1 MKNVIKIKEDSQ
13 FKGVYSG
20 SNDMD
25 LYGHF
30 DGVLQINTLYVKS
43 TGVFTGRLSAQTVIV
58 EGEVSADIE
67 TENLNLKATGVI
79 DGDVVYRNLLIES
92 GGVIKSSNVHNVSK
106 PKIIYKK
113 LNSTS

>member
-43 TGVFTGRLSAQTVIV
+43 TGIFTGKVSAQTVIV

>member
-1 MKNVIKIKEDSQ
+1 MKNIIKIKEDSY

-20 SNDMD
+20 LNDME
-25 LYGHF
+25 LHGHF
-30 DGVLQINTLYVKS
+30 DGVLQINTLHVKS
-43 TGVFTGRLSAQTVIV
+43 TGIFTGRLSAQTVIV

-79 DGDVVYRNLLIES
+79 DGDIIYRNLLIES
-92 GGVIKSSNVHNVSK
+92 GGIIKSTKVHNISK
-106 PKIIYKK
+106 PHLIYKK